1 MQFACQMLLNVD
13 FWVNRP
19 PFPSFQKKATYLPT
33 LIMLSFPNA
42 KINLGLYIT
51 QKRPDGYHN
60 LQTVFYPLNWCDAL
74 EVIENG
80 TSEQEF
86 TLSCTGLEVAG
97 ALEDNILFKACA
109 LVKQTRSLPAIQV
122 HLHKNIPM
130 GAGLGGG
137 SSDAAFFL
145 HLLNNKFEL
154 KLTLSELADL
164 AAQLGSDCPFFIY
177 NTPKYAEGRGEIF
190 SEFQLD
196 LSPYYI
202 LCIYPNIHSSTAA
215 AFQGLSPNFPK
226 HNLKDSLSQNISKWK
241 DLVGNDFEVPIF
253 KEHPQLAEIKSKL
266 YALGALYASLSG
278 SGSALYGIFA
288 QEPTTDAFKN
298 YLYYLQKPTQLSL

>member
-1 MQFACQMLLNVD
+1 
-13 FWVNRP
+13 
-19 PFPSFQKKATYLPT
+19 
-33 LIMLSFPNA
+33 MLSFPNA

-74 EVIENG
+74 EVIDQGANNK
-80 TSEQEF
+80 EF
-86 TLSCTGLEVAG
+86 SLSCSGLAVAG
-97 ALEDNILFKACA
+97 ALEDNILFKAYA
-109 LVKQTRSLPAIQV
+109 LVKQVRSLPAIQV

-154 KLTLSELADL
+154 KFTLSELADL
-164 AAQLGSDCPFFIY
+164 AVQLGSDCPFFIY

-190 SEFQLD
+190 SEFQVD
-196 LSPYYI
+196 LSPYFI

-215 AFQGLSPNFPK
+215 AFKGLSPNFPK
-226 HNLKDSLSQNISKWK
+226 HNLKDSLSQNIAQWK
-241 DLVGNDFEVPIF
+241 ELVSNDFETPIF
-253 KEHPQLAEIKSKL
+253 NQYPQLAEIKSDL
-266 YALGALYASLSG
+266 YAQGALYASLSG

-288 QEPTTDAFKN
+288 QEPATDAFKN
-298 YLYYLQKPTQLSL
+298 YLYYLQKPLHLSL